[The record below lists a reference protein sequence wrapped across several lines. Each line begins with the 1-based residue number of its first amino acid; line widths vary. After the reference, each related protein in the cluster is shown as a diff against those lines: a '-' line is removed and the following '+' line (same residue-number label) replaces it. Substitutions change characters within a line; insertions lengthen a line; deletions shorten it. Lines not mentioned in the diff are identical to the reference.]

1 MSGTSMDGIDA
12 SIIVSDGEKE
22 LEVIDN
28 YYEKYDR
35 DFKYKL
41 RNFAKNADSLE
52 YLEKNKINYMTLNF
66 PWEGDKKAGDI
77 ETLKTLAE
85 KTVFSNKISI
95 SFTDN
100 EFELHGRSSDI
111 ISYLLQLADNG
122 LIHEFILS
130 IYY

>member
-52 YLEKNKINYMTLNF
+52 YLEKNKIIDDRK
-66 PWEGDKKAGDI
+66 GKK
-77 ETLKTLAE
+77 
-85 KTVFSNKISI
+85 
-95 SFTDN
+95 
-100 EFELHGRSSDI
+100 GRKQENRVA
-111 ISYLLQLADNG
+111 L
-122 LIHEFILS
+122 
-130 IYY
+130 